1 MHFFSPVEKMPLVE
15 VIVTPQTDPVV
26 TKTVV
31 ELGRTMG
38 KHVIVVNDCAGFYT
52 TRVLAPYMIEALFL
66 LSEGYRIPDIDAAA
80 QQLGFAVGPITL
92 MDEVGI
98 DVGAK
103 VTSIMKEYYSDHMDF
118 PELEA
123 TQAFIDEGRLGKN
136 L

>member
-31 ELGRTMG
+31 ELGRTME

-66 LSEGYRIPDIDAAA
+66 LSEGYRIR
-80 QQLGFAVGPITL
+80 TL
-92 MDEVGI
+92 M
-98 DVGAK
+98 
-103 VTSIMKEYYSDHMDF
+103 
-118 PELEA
+118 
-123 TQAFIDEGRLGKN
+123 RLHSSWG
-136 L
+136 LRLAPSP

>member
-1 MHFFSPVEKMPLVE
+1 
-15 VIVTPQTDPVV
+15 
-26 TKTVV
+26 
-31 ELGRTMG
+31 
-38 KHVIVVNDCAGFYT
+38 
-52 TRVLAPYMIEALFL
+52 
-66 LSEGYRIPDIDAAA
+66 
-80 QQLGFAVGPITL
+80 

-136 L
+136 HLKDFTDMRMVALFYKNGQKVVDDACILISPAL